1 VPGVSLLLACLVPL
15 VALTA
20 LVPRRAGWARRRRTG
35 WAWLAVG
42 KAPPA
47 GRRGL
52 VVLGLPRSWP
62 GWPPAGRSRST
73 ATGSASTQAPL
84 STCPHT

>member
-15 VALTA
+15 VAL
-20 LVPRRAGWARRRRTG
+20 VPRRAGWARRRRAG
-35 WAWLAVG
+35 WAWQVVG

-62 GWPPAGRSRST
+62 GCPPAGRSRST
-73 ATGSASTQAPL
+73 ATGSASTQTPL